1 MLARILFLIVIMPC
15 LAFASAMAQSFDS
28 MVNEMDEKSLPQ
40 VNIEVTLDSINR
52 TSYTLGKVTI
62 AQFCDSAVVTEVYN
76 GLLRYRGMSA
86 YYNDKKS
93 FALKIVDDDGE
104 DLDANILGL
113 RSDHSWILDA
123 MAIDRVRM
131 RNRVCFDIW
140 NEISRTPWETKYNN
154 RNGTL
159 GKMVEV
165 YINGNYNGIY
175 CLTDKINRKLLNLR
189 KAKMDAD
196 STLTIKGLL
205 YKGTNKKAS
214 NFLTTYEEDRLD
226 TLVWNSFEL
235 QYPDDYP
242 SPATWQPLM
251 DIIDFNSLTGD
262 EDFAQQYQ
270 QWYYLDN
277 LVDYWVFIVAFNIQD
292 MPYKNTFL
300 STPDITFE
308 HRYLLTPWDLDASL
322 GGYYDGTYLDF
333 YAWLERLDKYGPFN
347 RVVVNNLDN
356 IRHRIAMRWRQL
368 SPTTLAPAHVEEV
381 INGYAQQ
388 FIESGAWQREQ
399 AKWRN
404 NPVPLKANLL
414 DETTYVIDW
423 YTRNHA
429 FMTQE
434 LEQWL
439 LPGDVNCDNTVTG
452 SDITAIYNYIL
463 LGDDSYLGTAD
474 VNGDGEV
481 TASDITAIYN
491 IILGTDP
498 QEE

>member
-1 MLARILFLIVIMPC
+1 MLARVLFLIVIMPC
-15 LAFASAMAQSFDS
+15 LAVVSAMAQSFDS

-62 AQFCDSAVVTEVYN
+62 AQFSDSAVVTEVYN

-333 YAWLERLDKYGPFN
+333 YAWLERLAKYGPFN

-388 FIESGAWQREQ
+388 FIESGACQREL

-414 DETTYVIDW
+414 DETAYVIDW
-423 YTRNHA
+423 YARNHA

-439 LPGDVNCDNTVTG
+439 LPGDVNCDNSVTG

-491 IILGTDP
+491 IILSTGS